1 MGTTRERITTNI
13 RKGVL
18 EYCVLALLS
27 KRDMYGLELADWLVA
42 RGLTASEGSL
52 YPLLARMRQA
62 GSVESRWLTPEQG
75 HARRYYA
82 ITPQGRAQLREFTA
96 VWRDIQ
102 PHVNELIAE
111 ET

>member
-1 MGTTRERITTNI
+1 MDGARERITTNI

-27 KRDMYGLELADWLVA
+27 RRDMYGLELAEWLAV

-62 GSVESRWLTPEQG
+62 GTVENRWVAPEQG
-75 HARRYYA
+75 HARRYYT
-82 ITPQGRAQLREFTA
+82 ITDQGRAHLRMFAA
-96 VWRDIQ
+96 VWREIQ
-102 PHVNELIAE
+102 PHVDELMAE

>member
-1 MGTTRERITTNI
+1 MDNTRARITTNI

-27 KRDMYGLELADWLVA
+27 QRDMYGLELADWLAA

-62 GSVESRWLTPEQG
+62 GSVETRWSTPEQG

-82 ITPQGRAQLREFTA
+82 ITGQGRTQLRVFAA

-102 PHVNELIAE
+102 PHVDQLIAE
-111 ET
+111 EI

>member
-1 MGTTRERITTNI
+1 MDNTRERITTNI

-27 KRDMYGLELADWLVA
+27 QRDMYGLELADWLAA
-42 RGLTASEGSL
+42 RGLIASEGSL

-62 GSVESRWLTPEQG
+62 GSVETHWLTPEQG

-82 ITPQGRAQLREFTA
+82 ITTQGRAQLRVFAA

-102 PHVNELIAE
+102 PHVDQLIAE

>member
-1 MGTTRERITTNI
+1 MDDARERITTNI

-27 KRDMYGLELADWLVA
+27 QRDMYGLELADELVA

-62 GSVESRWLTPEQG
+62 GSVETRWLTPEHG

-82 ITPQGRAQLREFTA
+82 ITAQGRAQLRVFA
-96 VWRDIQ
+96 KVWRDIR
-102 PHVNELIAE
+102 PHVDQLLAE
-111 ET
+111 EA